1 MKRASVD
8 LILHA
13 YGLGESERIFGQ
25 LLSSRDIDRKDV
37 DIINKGGM
45 GMDRYGDPDRPLLIE
60 ADLIGKVD
68 DNMKTLTI
76 DTIDNTGEST
86 IYA

>member
-25 LLSSRDIDRKDV
+25 WLSSRDIDRKDV
-37 DIINKGGM
+37 DIITKGGM
-45 GMDRYGDPDRPLLIE
+45 GMDRYGDPDRPLLTE
-60 ADLIGKVD
+60 ADLIEEVD
-68 DNMKTLTI
+68 DSMKTLTI
-76 DTIDNTGEST
+76 DTIDT
-86 IYA
+86 I